1 MENFNKRKKPDFT
14 ADKCFYENFY
24 KICSLKMKKELFLM
38 TRSKANDKFIVEACK
53 YPQKNRKGQL
63 SHENICNYASFMY
76 RTVTNEQQMVKF
88 LRFHR
93 GLLLSG
99 DRSVDI

>member
-53 YPQKNRKGQL
+53 YPQRIGK
-63 SHENICNYASFMY
+63 
-76 RTVTNEQQMVKF
+76 VDF
-88 LRFHR
+88 LMKIFATMRH
-93 GLLLSG
+93 LCIE
-99 DRSVDI
+99 RSLTSNKWSNF